1 MTPYTQNA
9 HTSEMTNLI
18 EMEKLALTFG
28 RSKPLFRDLDLKIEE
43 GSFQFLMGPSGAGK
57 SSLLKMIYLDQ
68 LPTSGTLRAFDVNI
82 ADLSMDQRALLRRK
96 IGVVFQDFRLIEN
109 LTALENVSLPL
120 KVQGIHNK
128 QRQEEAIELLEW
140 VGLKD
145 YLKALPAE
153 MSGGQ
158 QQRVA
163 IARAIISRPKLLL
176 ADEPTGNVDD
186 DIAMRLIYLFE
197 QLHKSG
203 ATIIVATHNH
213 ALSASFPYDE
223 LIIRDQKVMR
233 KVKN

>member
-1 MTPYTQNA
+1 MKDLAQKNPRKAPT
-9 HTSEMTNLI
+9 HLI
-18 EMEKLALTFG
+18 EMEKLNLSFG
-28 RSKPLFRDLDLKIEE
+28 PKSRLFKDLSLKIEE

-57 SSLLKMIYLDQ
+57 SSLLRMLYLDQ
-68 LPTSGTLRAFDVNI
+68 LPTSGTLRAFGMNVST
-82 ADLSMDQRALLRRK
+82 LSMDQRALLRRK
-96 IGVVFQDFRLIEN
+96 IGVVFQDFRLIDT

-120 KVQGIHNK
+120 KVQGVHNK
-128 QRQEEAIELLEW
+128 KRQAESVELLEW

-145 YLKALPAE
+145 QLHAYPAQ

-203 ATIIVATHNH
+203 ATIVVATHNH
-213 ALSASFPYDE
+213 LLSASFPYDE
-223 LIIRDQKVMR
+223 LLIENGAVIRK
-233 KVKN
+233 KK